1 MVDNS
6 CAGVWCGR
14 ELLSVYG
21 MEYRGMG
28 STRRMYRE
36 GGGEFCEFRRVC
48 LEEGAVVVAVVW
60 ALVMV
65 MDIIDL

>member
-1 MVDNS
+1 M
-6 CAGVWCGR
+6 CR
-14 ELLSVYG
+14 EC
-21 MEYRGMG
+21 
-28 STRRMYRE
+28 
-36 GGGEFCEFRRVC
+36 GGECEFRRVC

>member
-1 MVDNS
+1 M
-6 CAGVWCGR
+6 
-14 ELLSVYG
+14 YG